1 MERSPYLLSRW
12 VQIVFCLLLTDTTT
26 VQPEHS
32 HCPLVEQDLI
42 AALFI
47 VYRYDSTTGTFTV
60 PPGGD
65 GFYYFSV
72 YLLVRADEYGNF
84 DIRFNGEMICEA
96 YAEQDDTID
105 DEATTSCNA
114 IASLGEGKK

>member
-1 MERSPYLLSRW
+1 M
-12 VQIVFCLLLTDTTT
+12 TDTTT

-32 HCPLVEQDLI
+32 NCPLVEQDLI

-72 YLLVRADEYGNF
+72 YLLVQADEYGIF
-84 DIRFNGEMICEA
+84 DIRFNGDIICEA
-96 YAEQDDTID
+96 YSEQDDTID

-114 IASLGEGKK
+114 IASLSEGKNN